1 MTDRAT
7 TDTAAARL
15 KVLARSLAPQFAFC
29 GLAVS
34 CGGERRFAIVHQ
46 PFLRADRRT
55 MFRVASV
62 SKIVV
67 GQTLA
72 RLLVANGIGWD
83 ADVSDVLGWRL
94 RNPAFP
100 DVPITIGA
108 VASHSAGLDDRAGY
122 LVPQDTSTKDFFGG
136 NKFSK
141 NQNKTYFEYANLGYV
156 ILADVIERLSG
167 QTFAQAAAPLVPD
180 GGGFNWAGV
189 SAERT
194 AQALP
199 TYRRDG
205 DCFVPQIDAPPVPVA
220 TDGNVARFSPQGGLR
235 LSLDG
240 MLALAE
246 GLADAHRTVLWH
258 QQDGPGAYL
267 DGVFQHYGAGLQ
279 IFDAPAF
286 YPRPL
291 VGHFGN
297 AYGFNGGVWYDA
309 QAGLAFAYALNGLEL
324 GDEDDRFSVQER
336 AIFDAVAEIG
346 GN

>member
-1 MTDRAT
+1 MMERAT
-7 TDTAAARL
+7 TDTDASRL
-15 KVLARSLAPQFAFC
+15 EALGRSLAEQFAFC

-34 CGGERRFAIVHQ
+34 RGGQRRFAIAHKPFVH
-46 PFLRADRRT
+46 ADKWT

-72 RLLVANGIGWD
+72 RLLAAKGIGWG
-83 ADVSDVLGWRL
+83 ADVSDLLGWRL

-100 DVPITIGA
+100 DAPITIGA
-108 VASHSAGLDDRAGY
+108 VASHSAGLNDRAGY
-122 LVPQDTSTKDFFGG
+122 LVPQDSSIQNFF
-136 NKFSK
+136 NNNRFSK
-141 NQNKTYFEYANLGYV
+141 NQNRTYFEYANLGYV
-156 ILADVIERLSG
+156 ILAEVIERLSD

-180 GGGFNWAGV
+180 GGGFNWSGV
-189 SAERT
+189 SADRV

-199 TYRRDG
+199 TYRHDRDR
-205 DCFVPQIDAPPVPVA
+205 FIPQIDAPPVPA
-220 TDGNVARFSPQGGLR
+220 AIEGNVARFSPQGGLR
-235 LSLDG
+235 LSLEG

-246 GLADAHRTVLWH
+246 GLADADRKVLWH
-258 QQDGPGAYL
+258 QQDGPGDYL
-267 DGVFQHYGAGLQ
+267 DGVFQHYCAGLQ

-336 AIFDAVAEIG
+336 AIFDAFAQIG

>member
-1 MTDRAT
+1 MMERAT
-7 TDTAAARL
+7 TDADATWLEA
-15 KVLARSLAPQFAFC
+15 LARSLAPQFAFC

-34 CGGERRFAIVHQ
+34 RGGQRRYAVAKQSFVQ
-46 PFLRADRRT
+46 ADKRT

-62 SKIVV
+62 SKFVV
-67 GQTLA
+67 AQTLA
-72 RLLVANGIGWD
+72 GLLAAKGVGWD
-83 ADVSDVLGWRL
+83 ADVSDLLGWRL
-94 RNPAFP
+94 RNQAFP

-108 VASHSAGLDDRAGY
+108 VVSHSAGLDDRSGY
-122 LVPQDTSTKDFFGG
+122 QEPKSDTIQDFFSEHR
-136 NKFSK
+136 FTK
-141 NQNKTYFEYANLGYV
+141 NQNRTYFEYANLGYV
-156 ILADVIERLSG
+156 ILAEVIERLSG
-167 QTFAQAAAPLVPD
+167 QSFAQAAAPLVP
-180 GGGFNWAGV
+180 GSGGFNWAGV
-189 SAERT
+189 SAERI

-205 DCFVPQIDAPPVPVA
+205 DRFIPQIDAPPVPCA
-220 TDGNVARFSPQGGLR
+220 AEGNVARFSPQGGLR
-235 LSLDG
+235 LSLEG
-240 MLALAE
+240 MLLLAE
-246 GLADAHRTVLWH
+246 GLADADRTVLWH
-258 QQDGPGAYL
+258 QQDGPGDYL

-309 QAGLAFAYALNGLEL
+309 QAGLAFAYALNGLAL

-336 AIFDAVAEIG
+336 AIFDAVAQIG